1 MAAVRR
7 YVFPVIWMLLIG
19 VIAVALAK
27 MAFFPSG
34 EADAGEE
41 TITPGAEF
49 DEYALVAAETGDI
62 SSTLELSGTVVAD
75 EGTPLEATA
84 SGEINKIWRHDGDRV
99 TKGERVLQV
108 RYPVEPEP
116 SEDPAEAEDPT
127 ADSDD
132 AAADEAPEGPEGTDG
147 TEGTDD
153 GAADAGAS
161 DGAAGAPAGGTS
173 VPAPAAPASPEP
185 EYRYVTLV
193 ASASG
198 TLTDM
203 EVQEQDELTEG
214 AVVATLSPG
223 TYSIHADLSPEQQL
237 SLLDVELEASAT
249 LPTSQDPV
257 TCSDPDIA
265 EDRSGSDQ
273 PGSDP
278 SSDPPADE
286 GAIEAPEGDPA
297 PDEGGGSAGDRD
309 PGSGSDPALA
319 SLTCPIPRDVKI
331 VAGLEVEVSVALGT
345 RTDVLTVPTT
355 AVEGEAG
362 VGAVYV
368 LDEATGEPAPVEVEL
383 GLREDGR
390 VEIISGLEE
399 GQEVLE
405 FAPGVDAPEEDEEI
419 YW

>member
-132 AAADEAPEGPEGTDG
+132 
-147 TEGTDD
+147 
-153 GAADAGAS
+153 ADAGAS